1 MTEGVKIALTV
12 NGAAVAAEVPNH
24 LLLVD
29 FLRDQLGLLGTK
41 LGCDQGACGA
51 CTVLVDGRPITACLT
66 FAFAVDGSAVTTI
79 EGVAP
84 GPDAL
89 DRIQDAFRLANAPQC
104 GFCMPGMVLLAKA
117 LLSEQPRPDPAQV
130 ESWMSANICRC
141 TGYQAMRRAFLAL
154 VAP

>member
-1 MTEGVKIALTV
+1 MTGALKIELTV
-12 NGAAVAAEVPNH
+12 NGAAIAAEVPSH

-51 CTVLVDGRPITACLT
+51 CTVLVDGRPITSCLT

-84 GPDAL
+84 SAAEL
-89 DRIQDAFRLANAPQC
+89 DRIQEAFRLANAPQC

-117 LLSEQPRPDPAQV
+117 LLSEQPKPDPAQV

-141 TGYQAMRRAFLAL
+141 TGYQALRRALLAL
-154 VAP
+154 AAP